1 MNANK
6 FVIGIVG
13 PCAAGKS
20 SLVKRLRNS
29 PYEIRHI
36 CQEHSYVQDMWR
48 RISNPHILIYLDVSY
63 ENTILRKQ
71 LNWTFDEYQEQIRR
85 LTHAREH
92 AQLVINTN
100 PLNEEEVF
108 QQVREYLDSY
118 FNKIDTH

>member
-1 MNANK
+1 
-6 FVIGIVG
+6 
-13 PCAAGKS
+13 
-20 SLVKRLRNS
+20 
-29 PYEIRHI
+29 
-36 CQEHSYVQDMWR
+36 MWR
-48 RISNPHILIYLDVSY
+48 RISNPHVLIYLDVSY
-63 ENTILRKQ
+63 ENTILRKK

-108 QQVREYLDSY
+108 QQVREYIDSY